1 MRFLERELELHV
13 VEELLA
19 PKVEQPHIYAEKPHG
34 EDPGVETS
42 TQVESSREGRK
53 HTREANR
60 LFDDAREN
68 MGAPTSQR
76 RQRRPPER

>member
-42 TQVESSREGRK
+42 TQVEYSKEGRK
-53 HTREANR
+53 RTREADKF
-60 LFDDAREN
+60 LGDAQEN
-68 MGAPTSQR
+68 VGAPTSQCR
-76 RQRRPPER
+76 